1 MARFE
6 LFVWNRGGK
15 KVPAQALKATRKDL
29 ETTLT
34 TPVWQTNWTSE
45 YITESGFDIYA
56 LKTKMDGLVALGA
69 YEIGEDVVAVH
80 IVYME
85 SQAESNPNLCKEPK
99 YRGIGRALIAYGIKL
114 SIDNG
119 FAGDVVLEAKTT
131 ELARHYERDFGA
143 IPLPVFDSSAPR
155 YLIAD
160 EAAKRIF
167 FTYLA

>member
-1 MARFE
+1 MRFRSFVFDQGDQQIPVSIVPMTQADAE
-6 LFVWNRGGK
+6 LTNL
-15 KVPAQALKATRKDL
+15 PQM
-29 ETTLT
+29 
-34 TPVWQTNWTSE
+34 WQTSWTSE
-45 YITESGFDIYA
+45 YLSAERFEKYA
-56 LKTKMDGLVALGA
+56 AKVGDELIALGA
-69 YEIGEDVVAVH
+69 YEILNNSLVVH

-85 SQAESNPNLCKEPK
+85 AQPESNPNLDGGKPK
-99 YRGIGRALIAYGIKL
+99 YTGIGRLMIAYGIKL

-131 ELARHYERDFGA
+131 ELARHYEKDFGA
-143 IPLPVFDSSAPR
+143 VPLPIFDTSAPR

>member
-1 MARFE
+1 MQFRP
-6 LFVWNRGGK
+6 FVYDSENQQIPVSIKPMTRSDAESTNLL
-15 KVPAQALKATRKDL
+15 PA
-29 ETTLT
+29 
-34 TPVWQTNWTSE
+34 WQTSWTSE
-45 YITESGFDIYA
+45 YLAEEHFQKYA
-56 LKTKMDGLVALGA
+56 AKVGDELIALGA
-69 YEIGEDVVAVH
+69 YEVLNRSLVVH

-85 SQAESNPNLCKEPK
+85 AQPESNPNLDDGRPK
-99 YRGIGRALIAYGIKL
+99 YTGIGRLMIAYGIKL

-131 ELARHYERDFGA
+131 ELARHYEKDFGA
-143 IPLPVFDSSAPR
+143 IPLSTFDSSAPQ

>member
-1 MARFE
+1 MQFRPFVFDRINQQIPVSIVPMVQVDAE
-6 LFVWNRGGK
+6 LTNM
-15 KVPAQALKATRKDL
+15 P
-29 ETTLT
+29 
-34 TPVWQTNWTSE
+34 PVWQTSWTSE
-45 YITESGFDIYA
+45 YLAKERFEKYA
-56 LKTKMDGLVALGA
+56 AKVGDELIALGA
-69 YEIGEDVVAVH
+69 YEILNGSLVVH

-85 SQAESNPNLCKEPK
+85 AQPGSNPNLDTGMPK
-99 YRGIGRALIAYGIKL
+99 YTGIGRLMIAYGIKL

-131 ELARHYERDFGA
+131 ELARHYEKDFGA
-143 IPLPVFDSSAPR
+143 VPLPTFDSSAPR